1 MPKLGSASL
10 REASLSVVLRAEGV
24 TRRQSHRGRE
34 PRDNGIKHHIVQIL
48 RVRIHGRDE
57 MQPFRLYF
65 GTLGKTPS
73 LGIFPRSPKTF
84 SPEKDMAR
92 ARWTDLTKRE
102 NKLEP
107 RTLGQRQN
115 TQRRDSPYLH
125 QRCCMRSTSCV
136 VTTKS

>member
-65 GTLGKTPS
+65 GTLGQDTIT
-73 LGIFPRSPKTF
+73 G
-84 SPEKDMAR
+84 
-92 ARWTDLTKRE
+92 DLSE
-102 NKLEP
+102 IAQDL
-107 RTLGQRQN
+107 L
-115 TQRRDSPYLH
+115 S
-125 QRCCMRSTSCV
+125 
-136 VTTKS
+136 